1 MKFKNNDDSRYFT
14 RFLRDTEKK
23 IKDMTCIEF
32 ITYLKENAVDIDTDF
47 ICIDDEQVKCSVYVI
62 REEQSRIEKEF
73 IVTEDNRVFYY
84 RTLNAKHE
92 LVDGKKQE
100 LSSKIVWDG
109 TFCPDSYNFYA
120 EAKKVEK
127 QINKD
132 DYVIGLVLRV
142 NSDLRTRMLKILEE
156 CDDDIGRYIN
166 YILRINERYL
176 NRIYYVKEHR
186 YMATIDLVLKKFILE
201 RI

>member
-62 REEQSRIEKEF
+62 REGQSRIEKEF

-100 LSSKIVWDG
+100 LSSEIVWDE
-109 TFCPDSYNFYA
+109 TFCPGSYNFYA

-142 NSDLRTRMLKILEE
+142 NSDLRTRMLKNLEE

>member
-14 RFLRDTEKK
+14 RFLRGTEKK

-47 ICIDDEQVKCSVYVI
+47 ICIDDERVKCSVYVI

-92 LVDGKKQE
+92 LVDDKKQE
-100 LSSKIVWDG
+100 LSSEIVWDE

-120 EAKKVEK
+120 EAKKVEM

-142 NSDLRTRMLKILEE
+142 NSDLQTRMLKMLEQG
-156 CDDDIGRYIN
+156 DDDIGRYIN

>member
-32 ITYLKENAVDIDTDF
+32 ITYLNENAVDIDTDF
-47 ICIDDEQVKCSVYVI
+47 IYIDDERVKCTVYVI
-62 REEQSRIEKEF
+62 REGQSRIEKEF
-73 IVTEDNRVFYY
+73 VVTEDNRVFYY

-92 LVDGKKQE
+92 LVDDKKQE
-100 LSSKIVWDG
+100 LSSEIVFDE
-109 TFCPDSYNFYA
+109 TFCPDLYNFYA
-120 EAKKVEK
+120 EAKKVEM

-132 DYVIGLVLRV
+132 GYVIGQVLRV
-142 NSDLRTRMLKILEE
+142 NSDLQTRMLKMLEQG
-156 CDDDIGRYIN
+156 DDDIGRYIN
-166 YILRINERYL
+166 YVLRTNERYL
-176 NRIYYVKEHR
+176 NRTYYVKKHR

>member
-14 RFLRDTEKK
+14 QFLRDTEKK

-62 REEQSRIEKEF
+62 REEQSRIKKEF

-92 LVDGKKQE
+92 LVDGKRQ
-100 LSSKIVWDG
+100 
-109 TFCPDSYNFYA
+109 
-120 EAKKVEK
+120 
-127 QINKD
+127 
-132 DYVIGLVLRV
+132 
-142 NSDLRTRMLKILEE
+142 
-156 CDDDIGRYIN
+156 
-166 YILRINERYL
+166 
-176 NRIYYVKEHR
+176 
-186 YMATIDLVLKKFILE
+186 
-201 RI
+201 